1 MRSHTSMRS
10 IRLRCA
16 IAFFPLA
23 LPLCAAA
30 AEYITYIGTS
40 GRNSKGIYAFRFNS
54 KSGKLDPLGLVAET
68 PRPSF
73 VALHPNNRFL
83 YAVAEANGGAVSA
96 FSIEAK
102 TGKLTLL
109 NTVSSKG
116 DGPCYVRVD
125 RTGRNVLVAN
135 YGSGSVAALP
145 IEADGRLREASS
157 FAQHAGTVADP
168 KRQGGPHAHSFNPSP
183 DNRFAVAADLGLDQ
197 LLVYRLNAAANTIT
211 PNQPPFTKV
220 GPR

>member
-10 IRLRCA
+10 IRLRSVM
-16 IAFFPLA
+16 AFFPLA
-23 LPLCAAA
+23 LPLCSTAS
-30 AEYITYIGTS
+30 EYITYIGTS
-40 GRNSKGIYAFRFNS
+40 GPNSKGIYAFRFNS
-54 KSGKLDPLGLVAET
+54 KSGKLNPLGLVAET

-73 VALHPNNRFL
+73 VALHPNNRYL

-116 DGPCYVRVD
+116 AGPCYVRVD

-135 YGSGSVAALP
+135 YGSGSVAVLP
-145 IEADGRLREASS
+145 IEADGKLREASS
-157 FAQHAGTVADP
+157 FAQHAGTVADA
-168 KRQGGPHAHSFNPSP
+168 KR
-183 DNRFAVAADLGLDQ
+183 
-197 LLVYRLNAAANTIT
+197 
-211 PNQPPFTKV
+211 
-220 GPR
+220 